1 MDETTELQLE
11 DWKMTKDRIKHF
23 DDVIMRTRVGG
34 LPIATGLQTVAFLT
48 SDTIGKIHPDLIPIN
63 ISIFSLIMLSSV
75 LYIIPVFLFDILHF
89 QLLIKAVN
97 HAREIEASDH
107 FKGKLQ
113 ITTKLTSHKLTVIH
127 RYAGFAIYVAIMI
140 TGISFAII
148 GLSLDVQDESIIEP
162 ITQNIVTP
170 DELTEHKLFSNST
183 EQFSKN
189 VSTVD

>member
-48 SDTIGKIHPDLIPIN
+48 SDTIGKIHPDLIPFN
-63 ISIFSLIMLSSV
+63 LSIFSLIMISSV
-75 LYIIPVFLFDILHF
+75 FYIIPVFLFDILHF
-89 QLLIKAVN
+89 QLLVKAVR

-113 ITTKLTSHKLTVIH
+113 ITTKLTSHKLTTLH
-127 RYAGFAIYVAIMI
+127 RYAGYAIYIAIMV
-140 TGISFAII
+140 TGIIFAYI

-162 ITQNIVTP
+162 ITQNIVTS
-170 DELTEHKLFSNST
+170 DDLTEHKLFSNST